1 MEYDIEL
8 TDEDDLLIGR
18 IKFYE
23 GTGYEPEDDTYC
35 FYGMFIR
42 LEKAKFSDEIIEST
56 EIIFELW
63 LEGDNE
69 EWGEGVN
76 PRQKHLTA
84 VEQSIII
91 EDFTKNK
98 EEYIE
103 NYGQ

>member
-8 TDEDDLLIGR
+8 RNEDNLSIGR

-35 FYGMFIR
+35 FHGMFTR
-42 LEKAKFSDEIIEST
+42 LEKAKFSDDIIEST

-69 EWGEGVN
+69 EWGEGIN
-76 PRQKHLTA
+76 PREKHLTA

-91 EDFTKNK
+91 KNFTKNK
-98 EEYIE
+98 QEYIE
-103 NYGQ
+103 NYCQ

>member
-8 TDEDDLLIGR
+8 TNEDNLSIGR

-23 GTGYEPEDDTYC
+23 GTGYEPEDDIYC
-35 FYGMFIR
+35 FHGMFTR
-42 LEKAKFSDEIIEST
+42 LEKAKFSDDIIEST

-69 EWGEGVN
+69 EWGEGIN
-76 PRQKHLTA
+76 PREKHLTA

-91 EDFTKNK
+91 KNFTKNK
-98 EEYIE
+98 HEYIE
-103 NYGQ
+103 NYCQ

>member
-8 TDEDDLLIGR
+8 TNEDNLPVGR
-18 IKFYE
+18 VKFYE

-35 FYGMFIR
+35 FHGMFTR

-63 LEGDNE
+63 FEGDNK

-76 PRQKHLTA
+76 PRQRHLTDL
-84 VEQSIII
+84 EQSIII
-91 EDFTKNK
+91 EDFSKYK